1 MKCRAE
7 SQWCKLVL
15 YHHPWGSCPLKE
27 LCQFVFSQEC
37 GHSFVCMMLQKV
49 QNKDQEQGII
59 QNSNFQQITDK
70 FNKQKQFEYQD
81 QGEIHAYS
89 QNEKHRNISK
99 P

>member
-1 MKCRAE
+1 
-7 SQWCKLVL
+7 
-15 YHHPWGSCPLKE
+15 
-27 LCQFVFSQEC
+27 
-37 GHSFVCMMLQKV
+37 MMLQKV
-49 QNKDQEQGII
+49 QNKDQEKGII